1 MEFKKLS
8 NNIEIPVIGLGIWN
22 IGGGD
27 EADTTYD
34 SGDIS
39 TIRTAIKLGITHIDT
54 AETYALGH
62 TEEFESFTGAF

>member
-8 NNIEIPVIGLGIWN
+8 NNIEIPVIGLGTWN

-34 SGDIS
+34 SKDIS
-39 TIRTAIKLGITHIDT
+39 AIRTAIKLGITHIDT
-54 AETYALGH
+54 AEAYA
-62 TEEFESFTGAF
+62 